1 MATGADA
8 VVGVAAVAWVCCW
21 PRGVWLMG
29 IDCRDAPKEAWGGWD
44 SLTEDSE
51 AESRDEVECRSS
63 ITWKREVD
71 TSFRVCIFSMCVSL
85 YSQVSLRQGVSAI
98 VNCTGKL

>member
-1 MATGADA
+1 
-8 VVGVAAVAWVCCW
+8 
-21 PRGVWLMG
+21 MG
-29 IDCRDAPKEAWGGWD
+29 IDCRDAPKEALGGWD

-71 TSFRVCIFSMCVSL
+71 ICMKVYAKKCIKTNLQFMYVFL
-85 YSQVSLRQGVSAI
+85 YS
-98 VNCTGKL
+98 